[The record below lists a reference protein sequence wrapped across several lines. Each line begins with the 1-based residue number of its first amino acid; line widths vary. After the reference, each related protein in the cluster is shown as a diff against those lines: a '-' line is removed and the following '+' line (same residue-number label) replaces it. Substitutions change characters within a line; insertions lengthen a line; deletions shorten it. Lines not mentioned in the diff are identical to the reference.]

1 MFKKWGLGNA
11 NKTPF
16 DGNEN
21 FNTIEATV
29 GQDPVNPNTFNRVYG
44 NLLEND
50 EDIDT
55 YLSSLNINK
64 TTSSGVVKNVGDSFS
79 LSPSDFI
86 VRNIR
91 GNTVYFFIA
100 PRGMYIGNGKRYY
113 FTDNILLAQRQLTE
127 ALRIDS
133 ITRDEKIEITTT
145 TAEKLV
151 IPFEDGM
158 TIKPYDIVSY
168 TVYDEEIQDDVEKYY
183 YYDGPAT
190 TTLDTG
196 DTPDQNE
203 NFVETTLDHR
213 FYVCNL
219 DKYFVITIFI
229 FSFSM
234 SFNILL
240 NSGRSKFVPV

>member
-1 MFKKWGLGNA
+1 MFKRWGLGNA

-86 VRNIR
+86 ARNIR
-91 GNTVYFFIA
+91 GNI
-100 PRGMYIGNGKRYY
+100 RIG
-113 FTDNILLAQRQLTE
+113 
-127 ALRIDS
+127 
-133 ITRDEKIEITTT
+133 
-145 TAEKLV
+145 
-151 IPFEDGM
+151 
-158 TIKPYDIVSY
+158 
-168 TVYDEEIQDDVEKYY
+168 
-183 YYDGPAT
+183 
-190 TTLDTG
+190 
-196 DTPDQNE
+196 
-203 NFVETTLDHR
+203 
-213 FYVCNL
+213 
-219 DKYFVITIFI
+219 
-229 FSFSM
+229 
-234 SFNILL
+234 
-240 NSGRSKFVPV
+240 